1 METQNKQDQQ
11 IKNGNQAVEKA
22 YQAIIKEV
30 KTVLASFPTEE
41 LRTYVERKGTNNDSQ
56 SFYCPMAY
64 ISVAENFGKRVI
76 SFAKNAKAKPHI
88 GPILDTVIPRII
100 YKQTAVESSKINIED
115 RVEEYTYQYSKF
127 DDALKYAASLENYKK
142 HTVHPMQE
150 A

>member
-1 METQNKQDQQ
+1 METPNKQDQS
-11 IKNGNQAVEKA
+11 IKNANQAVEKA

-30 KTVLASFPTEE
+30 KQALSHFPTEE

-76 SFAKNAKAKPHI
+76 SFAKNFRAKPHI
-88 GPILDTVIPRII
+88 GVQLDTVIPRII
-100 YKQTAVESSKINIED
+100 YKHTNADATKINIED
-115 RVEEYTYQYSKF
+115 RLEEYTYQYSKF
-127 DDALKYAASLENYKK
+127 EDALKHTTTLDNYKK
-142 HTVHPMQE
+142 DIVHPMQE